1 MSYDI
6 EFTQS
11 ALKEFTALDA
21 SIKEQFKNK
30 LKAIAQ
36 NPKIPKN
43 KLRGSNAKHLYKIKL
58 KSAGYR
64 LLYEVIDNRLV
75 VVVIKVGRR
84 DSIYKALSK

>member
-1 MSYDI
+1 MNYEI
-6 EFTQS
+6 EFTKS

-21 SIKEQFKNK
+21 DTKEQF
-30 LKAIAQ
+30 
-36 NPKIPKN
+36 KN